1 MDIIADILVP
11 VLAILAGGG
20 GASAYYIQKRM
31 RRIELATSQQEANDQ
46 TMLSFYAMWNEELRR
61 LRIEIDKLHALVA
74 ALEGEIIAL
83 GGDPVRVRLQ
93 LAKDMRN
100 G

>member
-1 MDIIADILVP
+1 MSALTEILIP
-11 VLAILAGGG
+11 VLAILIGGS
-20 GASAYYIQKRM
+20 GASAFFIQRRM
-31 RRIELATSQQEANDQ
+31 RKLELATSQQEANDQ

-61 LRIEIDKLHALVA
+61 LRIEIDKLHALVS
-74 ALEGEIIAL
+74 ALESEIVAL

-93 LAKDMRN
+93 LARDFRN